1 MLRIAVPNKGALSQ
15 GATDMLTEAGYR
27 QRRSSRDLQSVDAD
41 NGVEFFYLRPG
52 DIATYVASGDLDLG
66 ITGRDLAVN
75 SGAEVEEVLA
85 LGFGRSTFRYAGR
98 PGEID
103 SVAGLDGKRIAT
115 SYPGVVQRDLD
126 AHGVKT
132 AIVELAGA
140 VENAIALGVADAIA
154 DVVETGTT
162 LKQAGLAVF
171 GDPIMHSEAVL
182 VRKTGNGDSA
192 TEAGQATERAVE
204 QLLRRLRG
212 VLVARSYVMLAYDV
226 RAELLEAA
234 VELTPGIESPTISPL
249 HREGWVAVQSMTE
262 RADLH
267 RVMDALYELGA
278 RGILASNID
287 ACRL

>member
-27 QRRSSRDLQSVDAD
+27 QRRSSRDLQSVDAS

-52 DIATYVASGDLDLG
+52 DIATYVATGDLDLG

-85 LGFGRSTFRYAGR
+85 LGFGRSTFRYAAR
-98 PGEID
+98 PGDVD

-115 SYPGVVQRDLD
+115 SYPGVVQRDLEQQ
-126 AHGVKT
+126 GVKT

-182 VRKTGNGDSA
+182 VRKTGNGR
-192 TEAGQATERAVE
+192 AGAVD

-234 VELTPGIESPTISPL
+234 VELTPGIESPTVSPL

-267 RVMDALYELGA
+267 RVMDALYEMGA

>member
-1 MLRIAVPNKGALSQ
+1 MLRIAVPNKGSLSQ

-27 QRRSSRDLQSVDAD
+27 QRGSSRDLQSLDAE

-66 ITGRDLAVN
+66 ITGQDLAVN
-75 SGAEVEEVLA
+75 SGEDVEEVLA
-85 LGFGRSTFRYAGR
+85 LGFGRSTFRYAAR
-98 PGEID
+98 PGTVD

-115 SYPGVVQRDLD
+115 SFPGVVRGDLEQ
-126 AHGVKT
+126 HGVK
-132 AIVELAGA
+132 ASIVKLAGA

-171 GDPIMHSEAVL
+171 GDPIMRSEAVL
-182 VRKTGNGDSA
+182 VRKPGNGDSA
-192 TEAGQATERAVE
+192 AVD

>member
-27 QRRSSRDLQSVDAD
+27 QRRSSRDLQCMDAD

-75 SGAEVEEVLA
+75 SGAQVEEVLA
-85 LGFGRSTFRYAGR
+85 LGFGRSTFRYAAR
-98 PGEID
+98 PGTVD
-103 SVAGLDGKRIAT
+103 SIAELDGKRIAT

-126 AHGVKT
+126 RHGVTT

-171 GDPIMHSEAVL
+171 GDAIMHSEAVL
-182 VRKTGNGDSA
+182 VRKTGNGQPA
-192 TEAGQATERAVE
+192 AVE

-234 VELTPGIESPTISPL
+234 VELTPGIESPTVSPL

-267 RVMDALYELGA
+267 RVMDALYEIGA

>member
-27 QRRSSRDLQSVDAD
+27 QRGSSRDLQSLDVAND
-41 NGVEFFYLRPG
+41 VEFFYLRPS

-66 ITGRDLAVN
+66 ITGQDLAVN
-75 SGAEVEEVLA
+75 SGEEVEEVLA
-85 LGFGRSTFRYAGR
+85 LGFGRSTFRYAAR
-98 PGEID
+98 PGTVD
-103 SVAGLDGKRIAT
+103 SVKGLDGKRIAT
-115 SYPGVVQRDLD
+115 SFPGVVRSDLEK
-126 AHGVKT
+126 HGVE
-132 AIVELAGA
+132 AEIVKLAGA

-162 LKQAGLAVF
+162 LKQAGLAIF
-171 GDPIMHSEAVL
+171 GEPIMQSEAVL
-182 VRKTGNGDSA
+182 VRKAGNG
-192 TEAGQATERAVE
+192 QAAAVE

-226 RAELLEAA
+226 RAEILEAA
-234 VELTPGIESPTISPL
+234 VELTPGIESPTVSPL

-267 RVMDALYELGA
+267 RVMDALYEIGA

>member
-1 MLRIAVPNKGALSQ
+1 MLRIAVPNKGSLSQ

-27 QRRSSRDLQSVDAD
+27 QRGSSRDLQSLDTE

-66 ITGRDLAVN
+66 ITGQDLAVN
-75 SGAEVEEVLA
+75 SGEDVEEVLP
-85 LGFGRSTFRYAGR
+85 LGFGRSTFRYAAR
-98 PGEID
+98 PGAVD

-115 SYPGVVQRDLD
+115 SFPGVVRGDLER
-126 AHGVKT
+126 HGVK
-132 AIVELAGA
+132 ASIVKLAGA

-171 GDPIMHSEAVL
+171 GDPIMRSEAVL
-182 VRKTGNGDSA
+182 VRKSGNGDTA
-192 TEAGQATERAVE
+192 AVE

-234 VELTPGIESPTISPL
+234 VELTPGIESPTVSPL

>member
-1 MLRIAVPNKGALSQ
+1 MLRIAVPNKGSLSQ
-15 GATDMLTEAGYR
+15 GAIDMLTEAGYR
-27 QRRSSRDLQSVDAD
+27 QRRTSRDLQVMDED
-41 NGVEFFYLRPG
+41 NEVEFFYLRPG

-75 SGAEVEEVLA
+75 SGVEVEEALA
-85 LGFGRSTFRYAGR
+85 LGFGRSTFRYAAR
-98 PGEID
+98 PGTVD
-103 SVAGLDGKRIAT
+103 SVAGLEGLRIAT
-115 SYPGVVQRDLD
+115 SYPGVVRRDLES
-126 AHGVKT
+126 HGVE
-132 AIVELAGA
+132 AEIIELAGA

-171 GDPIMHSEAVL
+171 GDPLMESEATL
-182 VRKTGNGDSA
+182 VRKTGNGA
-192 TEAGQATERAVE
+192 TGPVD

-226 RAELLEAA
+226 RAELLERA
-234 VELTPGIESPTISPL
+234 VELTPGIESPTVSPL

-262 RADLH
+262 RSGLH
-267 RVMDALYELGA
+267 KVMDALYELGA
-278 RGILASNID
+278 RGILASDID

>member
-1 MLRIAVPNKGALSQ
+1 MLRIAVPNKGSLSQ

-27 QRRSSRDLQSVDAD
+27 QRGSSRDLQSLDTA
-41 NGVEFFYLRPG
+41 NGVEFFYLRPS

-66 ITGRDLAVN
+66 ITGQDLAVN
-75 SGAEVEEVLA
+75 SGEQVEEVLA
-85 LGFGRSTFRYAGR
+85 LGFGRSTFRYAAR
-98 PGEID
+98 PGAVD
-103 SVAGLDGKRIAT
+103 SIAGLDGKRIAT
-115 SYPGVVQRDLD
+115 SFPGVVRSDLEK
-126 AHGVKT
+126 HGVK
-132 AIVELAGA
+132 AEIVKLAGA

-171 GDPIMHSEAVL
+171 GDPIMRSEAVL
-182 VRKTGNGDSA
+182 VRKAGNG
-192 TEAGQATERAVE
+192 EAPAVE

-234 VELTPGIESPTISPL
+234 VELTPGIESPTVSPL

-267 RVMDALYELGA
+267 RVMDALYEIGA

>member
-1 MLRIAVPNKGALSQ
+1 MLRIAVPNKGSLSE
-15 GATDMLTEAGYR
+15 GSIDMLTEAGYR
-27 QRRSSRDLQSVDAD
+27 QRRSSRDLQVVDAD
-41 NGVEFFYLRPG
+41 NEVEFFYLRPG

-75 SGAEVEEVLA
+75 SSADVDEVLA
-85 LGFGRSTFRYAGR
+85 LGFGRSTFRYAAR
-98 PGEID
+98 PDTVETI
-103 SVAGLDGKRIAT
+103 AALDGRRIAT
-115 SYPGVVQRDLD
+115 SYPGVVRRDLE
-126 AHGVKT
+126 AHGVK
-132 AIVELAGA
+132 AEIIKLAGA

-171 GDPIMHSEAVL
+171 GEPLMRSEAIL
-182 VRKTGNGDSA
+182 VRKTGNGDTA
-192 TEAGQATERAVE
+192 AVD

-226 RAELLEAA
+226 RAELLEQA
-234 VELTPGIESPTISPL
+234 VELTPGIESPTVSPL

-262 RADLH
+262 RSDLH

>member
-1 MLRIAVPNKGALSQ
+1 MLRIAVPNKGSLSQ

-27 QRRSSRDLQSVDAD
+27 QRGSSRDLQSLDTAND
-41 NGVEFFYLRPG
+41 VEFFYLRPS

-66 ITGRDLAVN
+66 ITGQDLAVN
-75 SGAEVEEVLA
+75 SGEEVEEVLA
-85 LGFGRSTFRYAGR
+85 LGFGRSTFRYAAR
-98 PGEID
+98 PGTVD
-103 SVAGLDGKRIAT
+103 TVKGLDGKRIAT
-115 SYPGVVQRDLD
+115 SFPGVVRSDLEK
-126 AHGVKT
+126 HGVN
-132 AIVELAGA
+132 AEIVKLAGA

-162 LKQAGLAVF
+162 LKQAGLAIF
-171 GDPIMHSEAVL
+171 GEPIMQSEAVL
-182 VRKTGNGDSA
+182 VRKAGNGQSA
-192 TEAGQATERAVE
+192 AVE

-234 VELTPGIESPTISPL
+234 VELTPGIESPTVSPL

-267 RVMDALYELGA
+267 RVMDALYEIGA

>member
-1 MLRIAVPNKGALSQ
+1 MLRIAVPNKGSLSQ
-15 GATDMLTEAGYR
+15 GSIDIFTEAGYR
-27 QRRSSRDLQSVDAD
+27 QRRSTRDLQALDAD
-41 NGVEFFYLRPG
+41 NEVEFFYLRPG

-75 SGAEVEEVLA
+75 SGAEVEEVLV
-85 LGFGRSTFRYAGR
+85 LGFGHSTFRYAAPPGAVDSAADLAGR
-98 PGEID
+98 
-103 SVAGLDGKRIAT
+103 RIAT
-115 SYPGVVQRDLD
+115 SYPGVVRRDL
-126 AHGVKT
+126 ASRGIEAEIIK
-132 AIVELAGA
+132 LAGA

-171 GDPIMHSEAVL
+171 GEPIMHSEAVL
-182 VRKTGNGDSA
+182 VRKSGNG
-192 TEAGQATERAVE
+192 EAAAVE

-226 RAELLEAA
+226 RAELLEQA
-234 VELTPGIESPTISPL
+234 VELTPGIESPTVSPL
-249 HREGWVAVQSMTE
+249 HREGWVAVQSMTD
-262 RADLH
+262 RSGLH

-278 RGILASNID
+278 RGILATDID

>member
-27 QRRSSRDLQSVDAD
+27 QRGSSRDLQSLDVAND
-41 NGVEFFYLRPG
+41 VEFFYLRPG

-66 ITGRDLAVN
+66 ITGQDLAVN
-75 SGAEVEEVLA
+75 SGEQVEEVLA
-85 LGFGRSTFRYAGR
+85 LGFGRSTFRYAAR
-98 PGEID
+98 PGTVD
-103 SVAGLDGKRIAT
+103 SVQGLDGKRIAT
-115 SYPGVVQRDLD
+115 SFPGVVRSDLEK
-126 AHGVKT
+126 HGVE
-132 AIVELAGA
+132 AEIVKLAGA

-171 GDPIMHSEAVL
+171 GEPIMRSEAVL
-182 VRKTGNGDSA
+182 VRKAGNA
-192 TEAGQATERAVE
+192 KAPAVE

-234 VELTPGIESPTISPL
+234 VELTPGIESPTVSPL

-267 RVMDALYELGA
+267 RVMDALYEIGA

>member
-27 QRRSSRDLQSVDAD
+27 QRRSSRDLQSIDAD

-98 PGEID
+98 PGVID

-182 VRKTGNGDSA
+182 VRKSGNG
-192 TEAGQATERAVE
+192 AGAAVE

-234 VELTPGIESPTISPL
+234 VELTPGIESPTVSPL

>member
-27 QRRSSRDLQSVDAD
+27 QRGSSRDLQSLDVAND
-41 NGVEFFYLRPG
+41 VEFFYLRPS

-66 ITGRDLAVN
+66 ITGQDLAVN
-75 SGAEVEEVLA
+75 SGEEVEEVLA
-85 LGFGRSTFRYAGR
+85 LGFGRSTFRYAAR
-98 PGEID
+98 PGTVD
-103 SVAGLDGKRIAT
+103 SVKGLDGKRIAT
-115 SYPGVVQRDLD
+115 SFPGVVRSDLEK
-126 AHGVKT
+126 HGVE
-132 AIVELAGA
+132 AEIVKLAGA

-162 LKQAGLAVF
+162 LKQAGLAIF
-171 GDPIMHSEAVL
+171 GEPIMQSEAVL
-182 VRKTGNGDSA
+182 VRKAGNG
-192 TEAGQATERAVE
+192 QAAAVE

-234 VELTPGIESPTISPL
+234 VELTPGIESPTVSPL

-267 RVMDALYELGA
+267 RVMDALYEIGA

>member
-1 MLRIAVPNKGALSQ
+1 MLRIAVPNKGSLSQ

-27 QRRSSRDLQSVDAD
+27 QRGSSRDLQSLDAVND
-41 NGVEFFYLRPG
+41 VEFFYLRPS

-66 ITGRDLAVN
+66 ITGQDLAVN
-75 SGAEVEEVLA
+75 SGEEVEEVLA
-85 LGFGRSTFRYAGR
+85 LGFGRSTFRYAAR
-98 PGEID
+98 PGTVD
-103 SVAGLDGKRIAT
+103 TVAGLDGKRIAT
-115 SYPGVVQRDLD
+115 SFPGVVRTDLEK
-126 AHGVKT
+126 HGVK
-132 AIVELAGA
+132 AEIVKLAGA

-171 GDPIMHSEAVL
+171 GDPIMRSEAVL
-182 VRKTGNGDSA
+182 VRKAGNG
-192 TEAGQATERAVE
+192 QAPAVE

-234 VELTPGIESPTISPL
+234 VELTPGIESPTVSPL

-267 RVMDALYELGA
+267 RVMDALYEIGA